1 MSKLL
6 NKSQVLLIFLLY
18 LYLPLFSQDSLMNSL
33 DSSKVYFFYNNF
45 EKQGPGFLK
54 EIDTLI
60 TNIEKYNPL
69 TKPNNYY
76 ATLGNTGLAS
86 LDMVYKPYLT
96 SGFNFGIHS
105 FDKYLFFNDSIK
117 YYWVGRPYTQLFYI
131 MGAKKEQNLYVNH
144 SQNVASWFNIGL
156 HFRYVNS
163 PGYYIN
169 QKADDKNFVLK
180 TRFQTRNY
188 RYMVLANYIHNKI
201 QVEENGGIKYDSVF
215 EQNIITSRD
224 GIEVN
229 LTGAH
234 NRLKENSFYVK
245 QLFKISGKES
255 FNPADTTKPDKTHKI
270 SPGVISYS
278 ILLSK
283 YTYIYED
290 NLKDSSFYHF
300 TFDTVNPSYDSTY
313 IYKVENQISWTNA
326 DNTKDQLLTFNFALK
341 YLYVENSIDSVKK
354 IYNQL
359 IPYGNVAFS
368 ISRKLKLDFYA
379 DYVTGNSYVGDY
391 NLTGKLS
398 FNTKFGNLKY
408 KVTSA
413 LQEAGRFYNY
423 YSSNHFKWENNFRKQ
438 SFFINTFEYNYK
450 NLQAGVKLINIGS
463 FVYLDTLAIPAQL
476 DNGMNILNAYVR
488 KLFNAGNWSFD
499 TRIIYQDASNT
510 GAIRLPE
517 LIGNLSV
524 YYTKDLFKQAAIIQT
539 GIDAFY
545 NTSYYGYSYMPATR
559 NFYIQNEKEVGDYI
573 YANVFL
579 NLQIK
584 RARLFLK
591 YHNLGFLFKDFSY
604 FTVPSYPMQDGGFRF
619 GISWMFYD

>member
-1 MSKLL
+1 
-6 NKSQVLLIFLLY
+6 
-18 LYLPLFSQDSLMNSL
+18 
-33 DSSKVYFFYNNF
+33 
-45 EKQGPGFLK
+45 
-54 EIDTLI
+54 
-60 TNIEKYNPL
+60 
-69 TKPNNYY
+69 
-76 ATLGNTGLAS
+76 
-86 LDMVYKPYLT
+86 
-96 SGFNFGIHS
+96 
-105 FDKYLFFNDSIK
+105 
-117 YYWVGRPYTQLFYI
+117 
-131 MGAKKEQNLYVNH
+131 
-144 SQNVASWFNIGL
+144 
-156 HFRYVNS
+156 
-163 PGYYIN
+163 
-169 QKADDKNFVLK
+169 
-180 TRFQTRNY
+180 
-188 RYMVLANYIHNKI
+188 MVLANYIHNKV

-255 FNPADTTKPDKTHKI
+255 FNPADTIKPGKTHKI

-283 YTYIYED
+283 FTYLYED

-326 DNTKDQLLTFNFALK
+326 DITKDQLLTFNFALK
-341 YLYVENSIDSVKK
+341 YLYVENSIDSVRK

-359 IPYGNVAFS
+359 IPYGKVAFS

-398 FNTKFGNLKY
+398 YNTKFGNLKY

-476 DNGMNILNAYVR
+476 NNGLNIINAYVR

-499 TRIIYQDASNT
+499 IRIIYQDASNT

-517 LIGNLSV
+517 LIGDLSV

-559 NFYIQNEKEVGDYI
+559 SFYIQNEKEVGDYI

>member
-1 MSKLL
+1 
-6 NKSQVLLIFLLY
+6 
-18 LYLPLFSQDSLMNSL
+18 MNSL

-60 TNIEKYNPL
+60 TNIEKYDPL

-76 ATLGNTGLAS
+76 AALGNTGLAS
-86 LDMVYKPYLT
+86 VDMVYKPYLT

-105 FDKYLFFNDSIK
+105 FDKYLFHNDSIK

-131 MGAKKEQNLYVNH
+131 MGSKKEQNLHVDH

-156 HFRYVNS
+156 YFRYVNS

-188 RYMVLANYIHNKI
+188 RYMVLANYIHNKV

-255 FNPADTTKPDKTHKI
+255 LKPADTIKPGKTHKI

-283 YTYIYED
+283 FTYLYED
-290 NLKDSSFYHF
+290 NFKDSSFYHF

-341 YLYVENSIDSVKK
+341 YLYVENSIDSVRK

-359 IPYGNVAFS
+359 IPYGKVAFS

-379 DYVTGNSYVGDY
+379 DYITGNSYVGDY

-476 DNGMNILNAYVR
+476 DNGMNIFNAYVR
-488 KLFNAGNWSFD
+488 KLFNVGNWSFD
-499 TRIIYQDASNT
+499 TRIIYQNASNS

-524 YYTKDLFKQAAIIQT
+524 YYTKDLFKQAAILQT

-545 NTSYYGYSYMPATR
+545 NTSYYGYSYMPATKS
-559 NFYIQNEKEVGDYI
+559 FYIQNEKEVGDYI

>member
-1 MSKLL
+1 
-6 NKSQVLLIFLLY
+6 
-18 LYLPLFSQDSLMNSL
+18 MNSL

-54 EIDTLI
+54 EIDTSI
-60 TNIEKYNPL
+60 TNIEKYDPL

-86 LDMVYKPYLT
+86 IDMVYKPYLT

-131 MGAKKEQNLYVNH
+131 MGAKKEQNLHIDH

-156 HFRYVNS
+156 YFRYVNS

-169 QKADDKNFVLK
+169 QKADDKNFMLK

-188 RYMVLANYIHNKI
+188 RYMVLANYIHNKV

-255 FNPADTTKPDKTHKI
+255 FNPADTIKPGKTHKI

-283 YTYIYED
+283 FTYLYED

-326 DNTKDQLLTFNFALK
+326 DITKDQLLTFNFALK
-341 YLYVENSIDSVKK
+341 YLYVENSIDSVRK

-359 IPYGNVAFS
+359 IPYGKVAFS

-398 FNTKFGNLKY
+398 YNTKFGNLKY

-476 DNGMNILNAYVR
+476 NNGLNIINAYVR

-499 TRIIYQDASNT
+499 IRIIYQDASNT

-517 LIGNLSV
+517 LIGDLSV

-559 NFYIQNEKEVGDYI
+559 SFYIQNEKEVGDYI